1 MPYKMI
7 KQEIN
12 QLTEQL
18 NRWNIAYYEEDR
30 ELVSDAEYD
39 KAMRRLE
46 ELEREY
52 PQYAR
57 NDSPTQRVGGKA
69 VDRFPQ
75 VEHVRP
81 LLSLSNAF
89 SVEELKEFHQR
100 LIRAGVSHPTY
111 VMEWKIDGLT
121 VALEYK
127 NGKFIKGATRGDG
140 NVGED
145 ITENL
150 KTVKTVPLR
159 IPYQGNLVCRG
170 EAFLP
175 KKDFVKLNEEREE
188 AGAPLFAN
196 PRNAAAGSLRQLDPK
211 IAAKRRLAVFVYDI
225 VYGDNNLPD
234 TQEGTLEF
242 LKAQGFFVNASRCFI
257 DSMDNLEP
265 IIAEKMEERKTL
277 SYDTDGLVLKLNSF
291 QDRELLG
298 YTSKAPRFS
307 IAYKFPPE
315 EAETMLENIE
325 ITLGRTG
332 TLTPLGI
339 LTPVPLAGSVIS
351 KVSLHNEDY
360 LKEKDIR
367 IGDCVVIHKAGDVIP
382 EVVRS
387 LPEKRDKNS
396 RPFVFPQKCPVCG
409 GEVTQYQGEVAWRCV
424 NESCPGR
431 IKENIKHFVSKNA
444 MDIEGLGPAIVETLL
459 EKSLI
464 RDVADIYN
472 LSMEMLVPLEK
483 MGEKSSKNLLDAIEK
498 SKEAGL
504 ARLLFALGI
513 RHVGAVTAANI
524 AAHIGSME
532 QLLTIIDENED
543 GEALAE
549 IEEVGGKIADS
560 LYRYFT
566 NRQNRDLIEKLKA
579 HGLKMDALT
588 PTQGN
593 LEGETF
599 LFTGTLPTLKR
610 ADAEALVK
618 TRGGRILSGVSK
630 NLDYLVA
637 GEKAGSKLEKAT
649 KLGIK
654 ILSEKDFLEYINK

>member
-1 MPYKMI
+1 MI

>member
-1 MPYKMI
+1 MI

-315 EAETMLENIE
+315 EAETTLENIE

>member
-1 MPYKMI
+1 MI

-549 IEEVGGKIADS
+549 IEEVGGTLAAS
-560 LYRYFT
+560 LYRSFT
-566 NRQNRDLIEKLKA
+566 NRPHLYLIAKLQA

>member
-1 MPYKMI
+1 MI

-175 KKDFVKLNEEREE
+175 KKDFIKLNEEREE

-315 EAETMLENIE
+315 EAETTLENIE

>member
-175 KKDFVKLNEEREE
+175 KKDFIKLNEEREE

-315 EAETMLENIE
+315 EAETTLENIE

>member
-1 MPYKMI
+1 MI

-637 GEKAGSKLEKAT
+637 GEKRVL
-649 KLGIK
+649 
-654 ILSEKDFLEYINK
+654 N